1 MYLSPIPTCL
11 SHSRLTRTTTR
22 MPQIPYS
29 LRDRNAATM
38 NPLTSASEV
47 SPISKA
53 ALTSVPR
60 AASPRRSPAGAEVV
74 LALIVARDGAS
85 HTGPHALL
93 GRRGRTRGGRRRG
106 RRAAARARP
115 RGHDARRAQPVRGP
129 RLGLAHRG

>member
-47 SPISKA
+47 SPISNA

-74 LALIVARDGAS
+74 LALMWPGMVPVILAAMRFSVAADERVGVADAVVEQ
-85 HTGPHALL
+85 L
-93 GRRGRTRGGRRRG
+93 RE
-106 RRAAARARP
+106 
-115 RGHDARRAQPVRGP
+115 RGHDV
-129 RLGLAHRG
+129 